1 MFECFLINHGG
12 GSFDQSTTANAV
24 RKNPKFKKLPNDSKI
39 RFVLFSNPGFI
50 ILAHMIK
57 RIAVVL
63 ALTCLLTLSSVFS
76 ADAPPSEASIKQ
88 LLEAGQAHEM
98 VDAMFAQMDA
108 FMKQTMQQAA
118 QGQQLSPKIQKDIEK
133 RHNETMASVKELLD
147 WNKLEP
153 MYVRVYQKSFTQQEV
168 DGMIAFYKTPIGQA
182 VLNKMP
188 VVLQNTM
195 AEVQQMMQPMVQR
208 MQRMQQEVVAEIQAE
223 KNKGGG

>member
-1 MFECFLINHGG
+1 
-12 GSFDQSTTANAV
+12 
-24 RKNPKFKKLPNDSKI
+24 
-39 RFVLFSNPGFI
+39 
-50 ILAHMIK
+50 
-57 RIAVVL
+57 
-63 ALTCLLTLSSVFS
+63 
-76 ADAPPSEASIKQ
+76 
-88 LLEAGQAHEM
+88 M
-98 VDAMFAQMDA
+98 VDAMFAQMHA

-133 RHNETMASVKELLD
+133 RHNETMTSVKELLD

-168 DGMIAFYKTPIGQA
+168 DGMIAFYKTPTGQA

-195 AEVQQMMQPMVQR
+195 AEVQQMMQPMIQR